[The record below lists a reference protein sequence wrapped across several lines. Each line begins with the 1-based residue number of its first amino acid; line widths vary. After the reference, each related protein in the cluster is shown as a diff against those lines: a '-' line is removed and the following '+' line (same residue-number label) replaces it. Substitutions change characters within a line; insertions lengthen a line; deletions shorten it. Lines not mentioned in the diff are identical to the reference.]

1 MFKRRFRLRW
11 KDVNFLVRRRQYFS
25 NWYFWFFY
33 FDQYPNLKFNQI
45 SVNIPVKYSKRAVQR
60 VKLKRIINNYL
71 SKNWYD
77 KKAINWK
84 FYKIFVFINKNSI
97 SELKSQ
103 IEKFDKSY
111 TNHYITIQ
119 FEKSFLK
126 FIDRLWNYTTVCE
139 K

>member
-77 KKAINWK
+77 KKTINWK

-111 TNHYITIQ
+111 TNHYITAQ

-126 FIDRLWNYTTVCE
+126 FIDRLWNYTKVCE

>member
-1 MFKRRFRLRW
+1 MSIITMFKRRYRLKW
-11 KDVNFLVRRRQYFS
+11 KDVNFLVRKRKFFS
-25 NWYFWFFY
+25 YWYFWFFY
-33 FDQYPNLKFNQI
+33 FDQYSNLKFNQI

-60 VKLKRIINNYL
+60 VRLKRIINSYL
-71 SKNWYD
+71 YDNWYD
-77 KKAINWK
+77 KKEINWK

-111 TNHYITIQ
+111 TNHYIIDN
-119 FEKSFLK
+119 FHKSFLK
-126 FIDRLWNYTTVCE
+126 FIDKVW